1 MFSGCSSLKELNLS
15 NFNTNNV
22 LDMSCMFEGCSSL
35 KELNLCNF
43 NTNNVA
49 MIGSMFEGCSDE
61 LKKKIKEQNRNI
73 RINESESGESD

>member
-1 MFSGCSSLKELNLS
+1 MFNGCSSLKELNLS

-61 LKKKIKEQNRNI
+61 LKKKINSQY
-73 RINESESGESD
+73 